1 MVEVGKLAEIEA
13 ICQEFLAAPRQGGW
27 VCGLAGSGGDAA
39 ACCCFVQPSCCLHLT
54 CPPTHYAPPPPPLPT
69 AVYTKEVP
77 LADAKAINSL
87 RAVFGEVRR
96 RQHYP
101 DSAVLPL
108 HSS

>member
-1 MVEVGKLAEIEA
+1 M
-13 ICQEFLAAPRQGGW
+13 
-27 VCGLAGSGGDAA
+27 
-39 ACCCFVQPSCCLHLT
+39 
-54 CPPTHYAPPPPPLPT
+54 
-69 AVYTKEVP
+69 YTKEVP